1 MPGSSRP
8 GFFSPQAAIGL
19 EEDDAGKP
27 GRDSIKIRKIVKNM
41 EKLHIFIEI
50 DEKYGIMR
58 A

>member
-1 MPGSSRP
+1 L
-8 GFFSPQAAIGL
+8 PQAAIGL

-27 GRDSIKIRKIVKNM
+27 GRDSIKNRKIVKNM